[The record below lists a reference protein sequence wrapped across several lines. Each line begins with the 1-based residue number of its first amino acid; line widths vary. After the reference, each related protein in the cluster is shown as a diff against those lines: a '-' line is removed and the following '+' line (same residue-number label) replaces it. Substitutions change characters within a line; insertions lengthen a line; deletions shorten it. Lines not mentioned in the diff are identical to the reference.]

1 MISGTGDVYRTN
13 PLHGSPTSVT
23 LHRLRDVSPRELYG
37 FDVDINDRFGNDA
50 TSSSGS
56 FHYSPSDHR
65 FDQVM
70 SYYHSD
76 EFEAWLVGDLGMSST
91 CLDGEVDV
99 ETRSNQ
105 CYACMEPSNQNAYF
119 SDGSGYTLKNP
130 TRERS
135 IVAHEYMHAVSH
147 QYNTLDQSFNA
158 EALNEGYS
166 DFFAV
171 ADRHANTSVTS
182 KRLGAYV
189 GLGSGRTVD
198 NDYQLSEFENG
209 KDLTGGGYSEHDGG
223 VVLAG
228 ALWDFKQNIGSATL
242 VAEIT
247 LESLNYLDS
256 DPSFYDARSTMLTAA
271 DGTGNSQ
278 YECDIKRAFEE
289 HGIGG
294 SGLLV
299 SISGP
304 NELDG
309 GEEGTWTTSV
319 ACPGSSISYQ
329 WYEKYASDDSFTAI
343 SGATSSSYTASYYGD
358 VDLKVEITSD
368 GYAASDVHS
377 VTVNCDRAC
386 TASIEEARA
395 LSGSSEDRPGG
406 ARTTRGQ
413 TERPDAFALRGSTP
427 NPVRTQATIRYA
439 MPGAADVTLTVYDV
453 MGRHVATLTEGRRSV
468 GVHEVTLE
476 ATGLPSGVYLYRL
489 QAGSYRETKRLVVV
503 K

>member
-1 MISGTGDVYRTN
+1 M
-13 PLHGSPTSVT
+13 
-23 LHRLRDVSPRELYG
+23 
-37 FDVDINDRFGNDA
+37 
-50 TSSSGS
+50 
-56 FHYSPSDHR
+56 
-65 FDQVM
+65 
-70 SYYHSD
+70 
-76 EFEAWLVGDLGMSST
+76 
-91 CLDGEVDV
+91 
-99 ETRSNQ
+99 
-105 CYACMEPSNQNAYF
+105 
-119 SDGSGYTLKNP
+119 
-130 TRERS
+130 
-135 IVAHEYMHAVSH
+135 
-147 QYNTLDQSFNA
+147 
-158 EALNEGYS
+158 
-166 DFFAV
+166 
-171 ADRHANTSVTS
+171 
-182 KRLGAYV
+182 
-189 GLGSGRTVD
+189 
-198 NDYQLSEFENG
+198 
-209 KDLTGGGYSEHDGG
+209 
-223 VVLAG
+223 
-228 ALWDFKQNIGSATL
+228 
-242 VAEIT
+242 
-247 LESLNYLDS
+247 
-256 DPSFYDARSTMLTAA
+256 
-271 DGTGNSQ
+271 
-278 YECDIKRAFEE
+278 
-289 HGIGG
+289 
-294 SGLLV
+294 LV

-395 LSGSSEDRPGG
+395 LSGSSEDGPGG

-453 MGRHVATLTEGRRSV
+453 TGRHVATLTEGRRSV